1 MIFSDVLPAD
11 EPASDDVRDRMK
23 RLVSQIQAQPANE
36 VPLLQLAH
44 LYAQIWIRNRQPEIL
59 PRIVGCLQRAISLET
74 GHYAPQV
81 RQILAA
87 VGKQAANLG
96 LQDALAQL
104 RTLQD
109 QLNAKT
115 APPPAPKIET
125 PPKPPVAPLPK
136 PKPPEP
142 EPAPE
147 PEPELEGEPAPSFL
161 LEPEEEPQVE
171 QKHAAP
177 PSMDIV
183 PEMETVEDPGKK
195 EQKGPSERETA
206 MANAQALANLKN
218 MFEEGRLD
226 LILQTYAALPGT
238 RVKQRIVEGLL
249 ERLDQW
255 KIEPILAAAAL
266 ENDEKMFRQI
276 LRLLLKGDK
285 AKICQQIQLQSY
297 SPDLQKVAVTV
308 LGELGLRS
316 SLLKLKDALVMKDP
330 IVRCVALNGIARAG
344 KAAEEY
350 IPLLVDAA
358 KSDPNKGVR
367 LAAVKAIQTMN
378 LREAYEALEKETSKG
393 NFDAKMFEIIDAMRE
408 KYGAAPIKKNP
419 SQLAKEKG
427 QAKKAAETRKKV
439 MLLLALLV
447 CVALAGW
454 YFVTH
459 LKPH

>member
-1 MIFSDVLPAD
+1 
-11 EPASDDVRDRMK
+11 
-23 RLVSQIQAQPANE
+23 
-36 VPLLQLAH
+36 
-44 LYAQIWIRNRQPEIL
+44 
-59 PRIVGCLQRAISLET
+59 
-74 GHYAPQV
+74 
-81 RQILAA
+81 
-87 VGKQAANLG
+87 
-96 LQDALAQL
+96 
-104 RTLQD
+104 
-109 QLNAKT
+109 
-115 APPPAPKIET
+115 
-125 PPKPPVAPLPK
+125 
-136 PKPPEP
+136 
-142 EPAPE
+142 
-147 PEPELEGEPAPSFL
+147 L
-161 LEPEEEPQVE
+161 LEPEEEPE
-171 QKHAAP
+171 PEEERPAP
-177 PSMDIV
+177 LSMDIV
-183 PEMETVEDPGKK
+183 PEMETVEDPDKK

-285 AKICQQIQLQSY
+285 ARICQQIQLQSY

-316 SLLKLKDALVMKDP
+316 SILKLKDALVMKDP

-358 KSDPNKGVR
+358 RSDPNKGVR

-378 LREAYEALEKETSKG
+378 LREAYEALEKETAKG

-408 KYGAAPIKKNP
+408 KYGAAPVKKNP
-419 SQLAKEKG
+419 SQLAKEKEK
-427 QAKKAAETRKKV
+427 AKKAAQTRKKV
-439 MLLLALLV
+439 MLVLVLLMCL
-447 CVALAGW
+447 ALAGW
-454 YFVTH
+454 YFVTY

>member
-11 EPASDDVRDRMK
+11 NPASDDVGDRIK

-74 GHYAPQV
+74 GQYAAQV

-104 RTLQD
+104 RTLQG

-115 APPPAPKIET
+115 APPPAPKIEAALT
-125 PPKPPVAPLPK
+125 PKPQAAPSPK

-142 EPAPE
+142 EP
-147 PEPELEGEPAPSFL
+147 ELEEEPVPSFL
-161 LEPEEEPQVE
+161 LEPEEEPQSE
-171 QKHAAP
+171 EERRAP
-177 PSMDIV
+177 SSMDIV
-183 PEMETVEDPGKK
+183 PEMETVEDPDKK

-249 ERLDQW
+249 ERLEQW

-316 SLLKLKDALVMKDP
+316 ALPKLKDALVMKDP

-344 KAAEEY
+344 KASEEY

-358 KSDPNKGVR
+358 RSDPNKGVR

-378 LREAYEALEKETSKG
+378 LREAYEALEKETTKG
-393 NFDAKMFEIIDAMRE
+393 NFDAKMFEIIDAMRGR
-408 KYGAAPIKKNP
+408 YGAAPVKKNP
-419 SQLAKEKG
+419 TQIAKEKEK
-427 QAKKAAETRKKV
+427 AKKAAETRRKLV
-439 MLLLALLV
+439 ILLVLLAS
-447 CVALAGW
+447 AAYAAY
-454 YFVTH
+454 YFLTH

>member
-11 EPASDDVRDRMK
+11 EPASDDVRDRIK

-44 LYAQIWIRNRQPEIL
+44 LYAQIWIRNRQPEIF

-104 RTLQD
+104 RTLQG

-115 APPPAPKIET
+115 APPPPPKIET
-125 PPKPPVAPLPK
+125 ALPPKPQAAPSPR
-136 PKPPEP
+136 PIPPE
-142 EPAPE
+142 PE

-161 LEPEEEPQVE
+161 LEPEEEPQPE
-171 QKHAAP
+171 EEHRAP

-183 PEMETVEDPGKK
+183 PEMETVEDPDKK

-285 AKICQQIQLQSY
+285 ARICQQIQLQSY

-316 SLLKLKDALVMKDP
+316 SILKLKDALVMKDP

-358 KSDPNKGVR
+358 RSDPNKGVR

-378 LREAYEALEKETSKG
+378 LREAYEALEKETAKG

-408 KYGAAPIKKNP
+408 KYGAAPVKKNP
-419 SQLAKEKG
+419 SQLAKEKEK
-427 QAKKAAETRKKV
+427 AKKAAQTRKKV
-439 MLLLALLV
+439 MLVLVLLMCL
-447 CVALAGW
+447 ALAGW
-454 YFVTH
+454 YFVTY

>member
-11 EPASDDVRDRMK
+11 EPASDDVRDRIK

-44 LYAQIWIRNRQPEIL
+44 LYAQIWIRNRQPEIF

-104 RTLQD
+104 RTLQG

-115 APPPAPKIET
+115 APPPPPKIET
-125 PPKPPVAPLPK
+125 ALPPKPQAAPSPR
-136 PKPPEP
+136 PIPPE
-142 EPAPE
+142 PE

-161 LEPEEEPQVE
+161 LEPEEEPE
-171 QKHAAP
+171 PEEERPAP
-177 PSMDIV
+177 LSMDIV
-183 PEMETVEDPGKK
+183 PEMETVEDPDKK

-285 AKICQQIQLQSY
+285 ARICQQIQLQSY

-316 SLLKLKDALVMKDP
+316 SILKLKDALVMKDP

-358 KSDPNKGVR
+358 RSDPNKGVR

-378 LREAYEALEKETSKG
+378 LREAYEALEKETPKG
-393 NFDAKMFEIIDAMRE
+393 KFDAKMFEIIDAMRE
-408 KYGAAPIKKNP
+408 KYGAAPVKKNP
-419 SQLAKEKG
+419 SQLAKEKEK
-427 QAKKAAETRKKV
+427 AKKAAQTRKKV
-439 MLLLALLV
+439 MLVLVLLMCL
-447 CVALAGW
+447 ALAGW
-454 YFVTH
+454 YFVTY

>member
-11 EPASDDVRDRMK
+11 DPASDDVRDRIK

-74 GHYAPQV
+74 GQYAAQV

-104 RTLQD
+104 RTLQN

-125 PPKPPVAPLPK
+125 PPKPQAALSPRPK
-136 PKPPEP
+136 PRE
-142 EPAPE
+142 PE
-147 PEPELEGEPAPSFL
+147 PEPELEEEPVPSFL
-161 LEPEEEPQVE
+161 LEPEEEPQPKE
-171 QKHAAP
+171 ERRAP
-177 PSMDIV
+177 PSMDMV
-183 PEMETVEDPGKK
+183 PEMETVEDPDKK

-206 MANAQALANLKN
+206 MANAQALANLKS

-249 ERLDQW
+249 ERLEQW

-316 SLLKLKDALVMKDP
+316 ALPKLKDALVMKDP

-344 KAAEEY
+344 KASEEY

-358 KSDPNKGVR
+358 RSDPNKGVR

-378 LREAYEALEKETSKG
+378 LREAYEALEKETAKG
-393 NFDAKMFEIIDAMRE
+393 SFDGKMFEIIDAMRG
-408 KYGAAPIKKNP
+408 KYGAEPVKKNP
-419 SQLAKEKG
+419 TQIAKEKEK
-427 QAKKAAETRKKV
+427 AKKAAETRRKLV
-439 MLLLALLV
+439 ILLVLLAS
-447 CVALAGW
+447 AAYAAY
-454 YFVTH
+454 YFLTH

>member
-11 EPASDDVRDRMK
+11 EPASDDVRDRIK

-44 LYAQIWIRNRQPEIL
+44 LYAQIWIRNRQPEIF

-104 RTLQD
+104 RTLQG

-115 APPPAPKIET
+115 APPPPPKIET
-125 PPKPPVAPLPK
+125 ALPPKPQAAPSPR
-136 PKPPEP
+136 PIPPE
-142 EPAPE
+142 PE

-161 LEPEEEPQVE
+161 LEPEEEPE
-171 QKHAAP
+171 PEEERPAP
-177 PSMDIV
+177 LSMDIV
-183 PEMETVEDPGKK
+183 PEMETVEDPDKK

-249 ERLDQW
+249 ERLEQW

-285 AKICQQIQLQSY
+285 ARICQQIQLQSY

-316 SLLKLKDALVMKDP
+316 SILKLKDALVMKDP

-358 KSDPNKGVR
+358 RSDPNKGVR

-378 LREAYEALEKETSKG
+378 LREAYEALEKETPKG
-393 NFDAKMFEIIDAMRE
+393 KFDAKMFEIIDAMRE
-408 KYGAAPIKKNP
+408 KYGAAPVKKNP
-419 SQLAKEKG
+419 SQLAKEKEK
-427 QAKKAAETRKKV
+427 AKKAAQTRKKV
-439 MLLLALLV
+439 MLVLVLLMCL
-447 CVALAGW
+447 ALAGW
-454 YFVTH
+454 YFVTY

>member
-11 EPASDDVRDRMK
+11 EPASDDVRDRIK

-44 LYAQIWIRNRQPEIL
+44 LYAQIWIRNRQPEIF

-104 RTLQD
+104 RTLQG

-115 APPPAPKIET
+115 APPPPPKIET
-125 PPKPPVAPLPK
+125 ALPPKPQAAPSPR
-136 PKPPEP
+136 PIPPE
-142 EPAPE
+142 PE

-161 LEPEEEPQVE
+161 LEPEEEPE
-171 QKHAAP
+171 PEEERPAP
-177 PSMDIV
+177 LSMDIV
-183 PEMETVEDPGKK
+183 PEMETVEDPDKK

-226 LILQTYAALPGT
+226 LILQPYAALPGT

-285 AKICQQIQLQSY
+285 ARICQQIQLQSY

-316 SLLKLKDALVMKDP
+316 SILKLKDALVMKDP

-358 KSDPNKGVR
+358 RSDPNKGVR

-378 LREAYEALEKETSKG
+378 LREAYEALEKETPKG
-393 NFDAKMFEIIDAMRE
+393 KFDAKMFEIIDAMRE
-408 KYGAAPIKKNP
+408 KYGAAPVKKNP
-419 SQLAKEKG
+419 SQLAKEKEK
-427 QAKKAAETRKKV
+427 AKKAAQTRKKV
-439 MLLLALLV
+439 MLVLVLLMCL
-447 CVALAGW
+447 ALAGW
-454 YFVTH
+454 YFVTY

>member
-11 EPASDDVRDRMK
+11 EPASDDVRDRIK

-44 LYAQIWIRNRQPEIL
+44 LYAQIWIRNRQPEIF

-104 RTLQD
+104 RTLQG

-115 APPPAPKIET
+115 APPPPPKIET
-125 PPKPPVAPLPK
+125 ALPPKPQAAPSPR
-136 PKPPEP
+136 PIPPE
-142 EPAPE
+142 PE

-161 LEPEEEPQVE
+161 LEPEEEPQPE
-171 QKHAAP
+171 EEHRAP

-183 PEMETVEDPGKK
+183 PEMETVEDPDKK

-285 AKICQQIQLQSY
+285 ARICQQIQLQSY

-316 SLLKLKDALVMKDP
+316 SILKLKDALVMKDP

-358 KSDPNKGVR
+358 RSDPNKGVR

-378 LREAYEALEKETSKG
+378 LREAYEALEKETPKG
-393 NFDAKMFEIIDAMRE
+393 KFDAKMFEIIDAMRE
-408 KYGAAPIKKNP
+408 KYGAAPVKKNP
-419 SQLAKEKG
+419 SQLAKEKEK
-427 QAKKAAETRKKV
+427 AKKAAQTRKKV
-439 MLLLALLV
+439 MLVLVLLMCL
-447 CVALAGW
+447 ALAGW
-454 YFVTH
+454 YFVTY